1 MPQLGKN
8 EKSPE
13 GVGIHLFLSFFFSS
27 FLLLSLNHTPFKI
40 IQRGIRGVF
49 GGVLLFFF
57 LIHGAQMKRN
67 AMRISFV
74 KVLLFYDFIIVE
86 VAAIVAGERCE
97 PSVGVNES
105 KQS

>member
-13 GVGIHLFLSFFFSS
+13 GVGIHLFLSFFSS
-27 FLLLSLNHTPFKI
+27 FLLLSLNHTRFKI

-57 LIHGAQMKRN
+57 LIHGAQMKCN

-86 VAAIVAGERCE
+86 VAAYCCR
-97 PSVGVNES
+97 
-105 KQS
+105 